1 MHKASI
7 IKQAEININGK
18 WLCAKIYHKSWD
30 SVGGEYTVVFR
41 TGGVREP
48 VQDITS
54 HKYEGSA
61 LDKYQEILEQNF
73 KTFPFFEKVD
83 AEISNCE
90 NYLYDPQ

>member
-1 MHKASI
+1 MARPAI
-7 IKQAEININGK
+7 IKQTEININGK
-18 WLCAKIYHKSWD
+18 WLCAKVYHKSWD
-30 SVGGEYTVVFR
+30 SIGGEYTVVFR
-41 TGGVREP
+41 TGGRQPIEN
-48 VQDITS
+48 ITC
-54 HKYEGSA
+54 HKYKGSA